1 MNSLGKN
8 REQEN
13 LDKIKFEGEQ
23 GDLDFGY
30 YDWRWRKEQDL
41 DVIDFMKKSNLPDDV
56 MKIHRTHSS

>member
-30 YDWRWRKEQDL
+30 YD
-41 DVIDFMKKSNLPDDV
+41 
-56 MKIHRTHSS
+56 